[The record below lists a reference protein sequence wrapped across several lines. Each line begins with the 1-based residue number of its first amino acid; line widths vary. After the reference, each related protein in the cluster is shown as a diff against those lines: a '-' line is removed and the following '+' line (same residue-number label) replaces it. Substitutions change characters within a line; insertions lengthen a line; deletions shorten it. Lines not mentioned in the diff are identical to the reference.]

1 MTCTSEL
8 DVDKPI
14 RRRFSSFAGP
24 TAPVPLQVFATD
36 ETRATPRGPL
46 PPAAAAIVVVCGG
59 L

>member
-14 RRRFSSFAGP
+14 RRRFSSFFRSDRARAIAGFRDGRN
-24 TAPVPLQVFATD
+24 T
-36 ETRATPRGPL
+36 RGPL